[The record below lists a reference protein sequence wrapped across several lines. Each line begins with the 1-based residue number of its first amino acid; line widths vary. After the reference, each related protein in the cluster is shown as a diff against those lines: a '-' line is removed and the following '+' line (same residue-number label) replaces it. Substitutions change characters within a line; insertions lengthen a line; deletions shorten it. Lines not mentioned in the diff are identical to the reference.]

1 MLVKKI
7 RGKKTRLRI
16 KEKLEVKKKL
26 RAKKQLEAKI
36 EVRSI
41 KICWKYKTSS
51 K

>member
-1 MLVKKI
+1 MLVNKKSRWKNEAENKRKVGSEKI
-7 RGKKTRLRI
+7 VESKKT
-16 KEKLEVKKKL
+16 VGS
-26 RAKKQLEAKI
+26 KI